1 MVVEELEK
9 LIVELD
15 KKPEKERKAIQDRLE
30 AVQKALA
37 ILVAEEAR
45 MGRYLREL
53 VLYEKPMQVYKAGV
67 AALESMPLHELHMR
81 LKVNSYEGVTL
92 ESLLLRYGCDE
103 DVPFEVESILNERIS
118 GKGKRQHGAH
128 SVSRQMERVQGESC
142 NMGEQR

>member
-81 LKVNSYEGVTL
+81 LEVNSYEGVTL
-92 ESLLLRYGCDE
+92 ESLLL
-103 DVPFEVESILNERIS
+103 P
-118 GKGKRQHGAH
+118 
-128 SVSRQMERVQGESC
+128 
-142 NMGEQR
+142 